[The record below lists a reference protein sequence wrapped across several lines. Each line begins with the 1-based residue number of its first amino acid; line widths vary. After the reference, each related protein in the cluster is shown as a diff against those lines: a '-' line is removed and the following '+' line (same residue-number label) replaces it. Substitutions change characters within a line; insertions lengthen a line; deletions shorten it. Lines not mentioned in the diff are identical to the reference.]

1 VKRTLATIPI
11 LLGWL
16 IPAQGG
22 IMIPDGLGSI
32 LKDST
37 TIVELEVEKFD
48 RDRGIVIWK
57 KKGDLKGKH
66 GADQLQLRLHP
77 SLDHTP
83 PKDLRSWFLDW
94 AQPGRTALLFHN
106 GAGGVMFFGD
116 HFWFSVR
123 PLQGERWEFNLW
135 HCYFGYA
142 YAGSVDELRKHVAA
156 MLEGKEVTVPALDRS
171 WYVYKQLFYMG
182 PDLTR
187 KLPVWR
193 IKAGLKILELPKDEK
208 SPLVVGRGTGQS
220 ERVPALVK
228 SLAQAEAKAKTETA
242 AELGRIGPPAQAAV
256 PALTEALKDA
266 DGRVRIGAAVALL
279 QIDSKHAAAQT
290 ALREALRAQAADVRL
305 EAIRG
310 LLIFDGAVAGT
321 FPALVDAQKD
331 SDAKVKDR
339 ATDALSHLLFIQM
352 YGCKATV
359 DDLLVAIQSPD
370 SRCRGQAAYDL
381 HYKNGAE
388 AKRAIPAL
396 VRTLTDP
403 ELLVRPSAAESLA
416 KIDPENPALLPALV
430 DMLKNEELK
439 AYKNP
444 YVGARTTALF
454 TLVSLGPR
462 AKTAAIPFL
471 IEEVENRRCERC
483 IEVLGDYGPDA
494 KAAVP
499 ALLKMMKERVPLP
512 EVAAKALRKIDPES
526 LKVNPK

>member
-1 VKRTLATIPI
+1 
-11 LLGWL
+11 
-16 IPAQGG
+16 
-22 IMIPDGLGSI
+22 
-32 LKDST
+32 
-37 TIVELEVEKFD
+37 
-48 RDRGIVIWK
+48 
-57 KKGDLKGKH
+57 
-66 GADQLQLRLHP
+66 
-77 SLDHTP
+77 
-83 PKDLRSWFLDW
+83 
-94 AQPGRTALLFHN
+94 
-106 GAGGVMFFGD
+106 MFFGD

-135 HCYFGYA
+135 DCYFGYA

-156 MLEGKEVTVPALDRS
+156 MLEGKEAIVPALDRS
-171 WYVYKQLFYMG
+171 SYVSRQLFYHG

-220 ERVPALVK
+220 ERVPGLIK
-228 SLAQAEAKAKTETA
+228 SLAQAEAKAKIEMA
-242 AELGRIGPPAQAAV
+242 GELGRIGPPAKDAV
-256 PALTEALKDA
+256 AVLTEALKDA
-266 DGRVRIGAAVALL
+266 DGRVQVAVAVALL
-279 QIDSKHAAAQT
+279 QIDFNQTAAQT
-290 ALREALRAQAADVRL
+290 ALRQALRAQAADVRL

-359 DDLLVAIQSPD
+359 DDLLVALQSPD
-370 SRCRGQAAYDL
+370 SRCRGQAAHAL
-381 HYKNGAE
+381 HYKSGAE

-396 VRTLTDP
+396 VRALAAP
-403 ELLVRPSAAESLA
+403 ELLVRPSAAASLA

-444 YVGARTTALF
+444 YVGARNTALF
-454 TLVSLGPR
+454 TLAFLGPR
-462 AKTAAIPFL
+462 GKTAAIPFL
-471 IEEVENRRCERC
+471 IEEVEKYRCERC
-483 IEVLGDYGPDA
+483 IEVLGDYGPEA

-499 ALLKMMKERVPLP
+499 VLLKMMKERVPLP
-512 EVAAKALRKIDPES
+512 DVAAKALRKIDPEA
-526 LKVNPK
+526 LKANPK